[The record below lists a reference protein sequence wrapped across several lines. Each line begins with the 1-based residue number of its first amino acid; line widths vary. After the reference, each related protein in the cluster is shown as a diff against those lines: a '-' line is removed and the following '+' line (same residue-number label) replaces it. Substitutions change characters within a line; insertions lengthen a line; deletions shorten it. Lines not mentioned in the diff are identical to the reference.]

1 MPNTDPRSW
10 FDKAI
15 GVCLGILVGAAALYI
30 AVHLVLAVA
39 DALLVILGV
48 GAFMALAVILLRNR
62 RNDW

>member
-1 MPNTDPRSW
+1 MPNSDPRSW

-15 GVCLGILVGAAALYI
+15 GVCLGVLVGAAALYI

-48 GAFMALAVILLRNR
+48 GALFVVAVMILRMRQNR
-62 RNDW
+62 W

>member
-1 MPNTDPRSW
+1 MPNADPRSW

-48 GAFMALAVILLRNR
+48 GAFVALGVALVRYR
-62 RNDW
+62 RNGW